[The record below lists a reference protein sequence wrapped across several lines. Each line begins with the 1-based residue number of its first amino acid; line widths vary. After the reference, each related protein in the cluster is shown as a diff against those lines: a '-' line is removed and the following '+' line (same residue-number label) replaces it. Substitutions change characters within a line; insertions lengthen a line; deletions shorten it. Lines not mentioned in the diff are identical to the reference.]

1 MRFLTS
7 IFSKF
12 YALKTE
18 YQMNQK
24 VEDSKVILITGD
36 NNGAVHLF
44 DIITPVAKN
53 WNKGP
58 IHWHF
63 ETDIDYCCMVNK
75 GDTIGIIRLTYYKRT
90 KDTLTK
96 VKEETIPIIVSLN
109 GIVKFNDDLLYKE
122 KDGNL
127 SMNEPSFIEKNRNS
141 STYNPNLF
149 LFFDSTDNLVKTEIP
164 YTVEIDPITRDYFI
178 KGFNEDNTLKPNIL
192 KAWRIITYKKKG

>member
-24 VEDSKVILITGD
+24 VEDSKVILITGE
-36 NNGAVHLF
+36 NSGAVHLF

-53 WNKGP
+53 WNKGS

-109 GIVKFNDDLLYKE
+109 GIVKFNDDLNYKE
-122 KDGNL
+122 KEGNI
-127 SMNEPSFIEKNRNS
+127 SMNEN
-141 STYNPNLF
+141 
-149 LFFDSTDNLVKTEIP
+149 
-164 YTVEIDPITRDYFI
+164 
-178 KGFNEDNTLKPNIL
+178 
-192 KAWRIITYKKKG
+192 